1 MNDLVQGIRPS
12 FINTYLRQGDQ
23 SIAGYGPNGIE
34 DLKKQSFFATINWE
48 KLVMR
53 QVSPPFKPT
62 SNRAGDDTFYFDKQF
77 TAKTPRGK
85 KHERRGSRVSGR

>member
-1 MNDLVQGIRPS
+1 MTLP
-12 FINTYLRQGDQ
+12 FP
-23 SIAGYGPNGIE
+23 GYGPNGIE

-48 KLVMR
+48 KLLLR

-77 TAKTPRGK
+77 TVKTPRGK
-85 KHERRGSRVSGR
+85 NTCSTSLGGLGSVVD